1 MRSLI
6 AGIANGSDSTR
17 VLDGTVQTFTRVS
30 KGTDGP
36 VAIVE
41 VDQPFALV
49 EAQTGGLW
57 STLRLASAVG
67 LAVSCCSSVSRSS
80 HRTAR
85 HSRERTPNRQGSM
98 SGRWPTRPRE
108 TKAERQQPGSPPTEK
123 RATYAELFR
132 ARIRSPREDSTGASP
147 KTGTPGDEAFVMD
160 AEGQP
165 SAEQPPAAEPMP
177 AEPMPAKSMRRLEPI
192 PAEPISAEPLPG
204 SGW

>member
-1 MRSLI
+1 M
-6 AGIANGSDSTR
+6 
-17 VLDGTVQTFTRVS
+17 QTFTRVS

-85 HSRERTPNRQGSM
+85 HSREDAEPARLDERQEADEAE
-98 SGRWPTRPRE
+98 E
-108 TKAERQQPGSPPTEK
+108 TKADRQQPGSPPTEK
-123 RATYAELFR
+123 RATYAELFGLESDLH
-132 ARIRSPREDSTGASP
+132 ARIPAAPP
-147 KTGTPGDEAFVMD
+147 KTGTGRATKH
-160 AEGQP
+160 
-165 SAEQPPAAEPMP
+165 S
-177 AEPMPAKSMRRLEPI
+177 
-192 PAEPISAEPLPG
+192 
-204 SGW
+204 